1 MKLDILH
8 IEDFSI
14 FRDFD
19 CNDERLNRFIVEDA
33 KIYSLERIATTYA
46 FTEENSS
53 RIMGYASIA
62 NNSVFLPNN
71 AKRYINNICRLK
83 FLPSVKIARF
93 AIAKRVQRKGYGK
106 NFMLSLI
113 DYIAKNNIFGCRFID
128 IDAYP
133 SAVPFYEYMGFTAV
147 GQQND
152 RDTVFMFMDILRY
165 IKSLE

>member
-46 FTEENSS
+46 FTEEKSS

-93 AIAKRVQRKGYGK
+93 A
-106 NFMLSLI
+106 
-113 DYIAKNNIFGCRFID
+113 
-128 IDAYP
+128 
-133 SAVPFYEYMGFTAV
+133 AVPFYEYMGFTTV